1 LVIESWTLIS
11 RALVAVQLRPPV
23 EILETPVQT
32 LLGQLVFDTC
42 RQEGFIRN
50 IRCVFCSSIILQG
63 ISQLIHGFPLHDHLI
78 MEELPLIFLEKPQRI
93 DTGGGSQ
100 LAAIFISIFCM
111 FFLGCRR
118 DLDAAI
124 SILDC
129 DAGGKE
135 VVENLSCVDIVL
147 LLRLKLLNPGLQF
160 RLLLLGTVDRGLPHG
175 CFLPVSFCLSFC
187 PSAFQTYLEHI
198 CSDTFMGCKTMKI
211 WVRQ

>member
-1 LVIESWTLIS
+1 
-11 RALVAVQLRPPV
+11 
-23 EILETPVQT
+23 
-32 LLGQLVFDTC
+32 
-42 RQEGFIRN
+42 
-50 IRCVFCSSIILQG
+50 
-63 ISQLIHGFPLHDHLI
+63 

-211 WVRQ
+211 WVRQWNKMMKLVENYEWWRCLTYWKQLSSCWMQLQVQDRALYLAAAPL